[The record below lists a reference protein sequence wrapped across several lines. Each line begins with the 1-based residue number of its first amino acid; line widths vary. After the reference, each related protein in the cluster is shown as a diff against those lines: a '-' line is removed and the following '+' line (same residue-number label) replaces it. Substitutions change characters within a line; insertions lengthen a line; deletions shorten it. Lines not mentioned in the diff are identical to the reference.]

1 MSVIQAY
8 IQAFGRCYPHHSLK
22 VKPKKMR
29 GELKFAVVIN
39 EDRGDL
45 LLSEED
51 LRSSTR
57 DFNRGKTLT

>member
-39 EDRGDL
+39 EDRG
-45 LLSEED
+45 
-51 LRSSTR
+51 
-57 DFNRGKTLT
+57 N